1 MSEGLDP
8 QTRRMIHGLARDVSG
23 LRRKVRALSRSPQL
37 PNSSVDDDGAL
48 VFKDHDGN
56 HRLRVGGQGDGTTT
70 IQELNGPTPPAPA
83 GCTAAGGQL
92 SVTAATVG
100 AFVDGVP
107 APLDFDATEVH
118 ADADAAFEPAAA
130 TRTGT
135 ITAAGGASITFAAA
149 AGTLYVRFLTRSKSG
164 QLSPASDPIQV
175 EVTAA
180 VDPAVFDQLHDDL
193 QAAQG
198 RLDQARTDLDAAEHD
213 LYEPGGTVD
222 LVKTTL
228 TGQIATGDADTLQQA
243 ATDAQEKA
251 DAARTAAIA
260 AAASDAQDK
269 ADAAQ
274 QAATTAAAAD
284 AQAKA
289 AAAQAAAT
297 TAAAA
302 DAKAKADAAQQAAV
316 DAAAQTAQLKA
327 DGAQQAAIDAAAA
340 DAKAKAD
347 AAQAAATTAAAADA
361 KAKADAAQAA
371 AVAQAA
377 DDATTKADAAKDA
390 AIAALSPALSSA
402 QQAAVD
408 AMTAAQAAQATADGA
423 IRTYYQ
429 DDAPWP
435 DGSTQPDSVL
445 GDMWYSKTT
454 GQARRWNG
462 SQWQV
467 IEDNAI
473 GAALA
478 AAQGAQATADGKITA
493 FYQGTQP
500 TDAESDLNDLW
511 FNTSDG
517 NKPRYCSST
526 STTPHTWSLVQDASI
541 ATGDAATAAAAA
553 ADAKAKADAAQA
565 AATTAAAADAKA
577 KADAAQAAA
586 TAAAATDAQDKAD
599 AAQAAA
605 LAAAK
610 TYAEAQATGASAD
623 ALAAAKTDAQ
633 TKADAAKAAAISA
646 AAADAKA
653 KADAAQAAATAAA
666 AADAKAKADAVAAE
680 AVSRGADLVTNGTGY
695 LGNNTNFPSFTF
707 NPADAPTG
715 ASGSFVSGTGYHV
728 LYTDKTMPVDV
739 AKRYILAS
747 WIRDTGGAKRSGF
760 YIGISPYDGQGA
772 VINPLHYYYTP
783 ASNTTLAAPLKKGD
797 TSATVIDGSG
807 FGMLGNSYL
816 LAWKYVDA
824 NGREWPVDTYSR
836 WISTQIASINGNVI
850 TFSSGWAGPDL
861 PAGHPVANSHSG
873 GTYMY
878 CVASS
883 AQATAEWVRYA
894 SQPVGGVHDGRDGAA
909 TTRFPPGT
917 ASVRMVFLLNY
928 AALSDPESNQA
939 IAGVSM
945 SEAAAAQA
953 TADGAA
959 AAAAT
964 AASKADLAQATASGK
979 NGIYWFQTDATDSTP
994 GTRAGDV
1001 WWKYKITDNKLRVL
1015 AQWRWDG
1022 AHWVSSTLDE
1032 TFIPQ
1037 INIGTGTAGAL
1048 DVSRLN
1054 VNTTQSDIVVVG
1066 DGTNTVLIAD
1076 GAVTAKKANVNDLTA
1091 AIAKIIQLDVGQ
1103 LTVTGTSSFA
1113 QAVVDR
1119 MWANIFAAHKVTA
1132 DEVDAQD
1139 LAAAVGTFV
1148 KVKAEH
1154 IEGGDINV
1162 ALNIIAGGKIIAG
1175 NAEVGDGIQTFTTDI
1190 DGNRVPSTQLGVPG
1204 SPDALTIGDVA
1215 SISAEGDVA
1224 GTTVASDGDMSVAG
1238 MPLVGKILDPAAPA
1252 GIMDQL
1258 SRGVQ
1263 VYSFRDLPAINAT
1276 ISQSTNGPLGQIDV
1290 ILPPGRIIEMKM
1302 PWRVNPSKQSG
1313 TSPAELLY
1321 GVRAFWQYT
1330 TDGSEPPTPGTSA
1343 AELFAD
1349 SSARSPVGGGSGVSG
1364 ILTAEVNTFDAAY
1377 TTRVKIL
1384 FIAFTSA
1391 GTQLTPSLFA
1401 PFDWFAYFADRG
1413 PAVTPLAAGAPGTG
1427 SAKQFTTT
1435 WTATDSRTWGSDGN
1449 IYGDAHAP
1457 IMYQGVSAAAGL
1469 THAACVFNGNATG
1482 GDEAGKSMQT
1492 ALTGATILKIEFGV
1506 QAITWKTGKGEIQL
1520 RKFSGNLI
1528 NSPDN
1533 VVGSVGTKRQYTA
1546 GNQWQW
1552 TQVPTNYVSPTD
1564 RGVYLNTADWPFPNS
1579 YGAFASAY
1587 YGTAALRPQCRV
1599 TYTRTP

>member
-1 MSEGLDP
+1 MPDYIAKLHNFILKEVQREVAKASR
-8 QTRRMIHGLARDVSG
+8 TSGLAQSTIVNGAIGVADV
-23 LRRKVRALSRSPQL
+23 
-37 PNSSVDDDGAL
+37 
-48 VFKDHDGN
+48 DGN
-56 HRLRVGGQGDGTTT
+56 VVARVGTQPDGTHGVVTVD
-70 IQELNGPTPPAPA
+70 GPTPPAPA
-83 GCTAAGGQL
+83 GCTAVGGQL

-100 AFVDGVP
+100 AFVDGVA
-107 APLDFDATEVH
+107 APLDYDATEVH
-118 ADADAAFEPAAA
+118 ASPVSGFETTAV
-130 TRTGT
+130 TRMGT
-135 ITAAGGASITFAAA
+135 ITAAGGASLTFGAA
-149 AGTLYVRFLTRSKSG
+149 AGTLYVRFVTRAKSG
-164 QLSPASDPIQV
+164 KVSEATDPIQV

-260 AAASDAQDK
+260 AAAADAQDK

-347 AAQAAATTAAAADA
+347 AAQQAATTAAAADA

-423 IRTYYQ
+423 IRTWYQ

-445 GDMWYSKTT
+445 GDMWYSKTS

-517 NKPRYCSST
+517 NKPRYCSSIT
-526 STTPHTWSLVQDASI
+526 TTPHTWSLVQDASI
-541 ATGDAATAAAAA
+541 AAGDAATAAAAA

-586 TAAAATDAQDKAD
+586 TAAAATDAKTKAD

-633 TKADAAKAAAISA
+633 AKADAAKAAAITA

-666 AADAKAKADAVAAE
+666 AADAAAKVKQSQDE
-680 AVSRGADLVTNGTGY
+680 LLSMGTDLVMNGTAY
-695 LGNNTNFPSFTF
+695 LGDNTNFPAFMFS
-707 NPADAPTG
+707 PDAPPG
-715 ASGSFVSGTGYHV
+715 AGGSFVSGTGYQV
-728 LYTDKTMPVDV
+728 LYADRRIPVDT
-739 AKRYILAS
+739 AKRYQLAM
-747 WIRDTGGAKRSGF
+747 WIRDIADSPKSGF
-760 YIGISPYDGQGA
+760 YAGLSPYDGAGLS
-772 VINPLHYYYTP
+772 INPAHYYYTP
-783 ASNTTLAAPLKKGD
+783 TSNTTLAAPLKKGD
-797 TSATVIDGSG
+797 TSATVTSG
-807 FGMLGNSYL
+807 AGWGMLGNSYL
-816 LAWKYVDA
+816 LAWNYKDP
-824 NGREWPVDTYSR
+824 NGRVWPINTYSR
-836 WISTQIASINGNVI
+836 WLSTQLASISGQTI
-850 TFSSGWAGPDL
+850 TFSSAWTGPDL
-861 PAGHPVANSHSG
+861 PAGHPVVNSHSG
-873 GTYMY
+873 GSYMY
-878 CVASS
+878 CIAS
-883 AQATAEWVRYA
+883 AAKATSEWTRFTGA
-894 SQPVGGVHDGRDGAA
+894 PVGGIHDGSTGAA
-909 TTRFPPGT
+909 TTRFPVAT
-917 ASVRMVFLLNY
+917 ASVKLVFLLNY
-928 AALSDPESNQA
+928 YALSDPASNQA
-939 IAGVSM
+939 IAGITM
-945 SEAAAAQA
+945 SDAAAAQA
-953 TADGAA
+953 
-959 AAAAT
+959 
-964 AASKADLAQATASGK
+964 SADLAMTTASGK
-979 NGIYWFQTDATDSTP
+979 NQIKWSTSDAPSGATGAA
-994 GTRAGDV
+994 GTTAGDTWYKYQLANNTLRILKV
-1001 WWKYKITDNKLRVL
+1001 WRS
-1015 AQWRWDG
+1015 DG
-1022 AHWVSSTLDE
+1022 NAWNLGALDE
-1032 TFIPQ
+1032 TFLPQ
-1037 INIGTGTAGAL
+1037 VNIGTGTYGEL
-1048 DVSRLN
+1048 DGIRLKAKS
-1054 VNTTQSDIVVVG
+1054 VQANTVVVEG
-1066 DGTNTVLIAD
+1066 SVGTVLLAD
-1076 GAVTAKKANVNDLTA
+1076 GAVTA
-1091 AIAKIIQLDVGQ
+1091 AKVVAQDVAGAVGEFIELDVSQ

-1113 QAVVDR
+1113 AAVVDK
-1119 MWANIFAAHKVTA
+1119 MWANIFAAHQITA
-1132 DEVDAQD
+1132 DEIN
-1139 LAAAVGTFV
+1139 AANVAGAVGSFV
-1148 KVKAEH
+1148 KISASQ
-1154 IEGGDINV
+1154 ILTSDLTATIS
-1162 ALNIIAGGKIIAG
+1162 ITTGKLIAG

-1224 GTTVASDGDMSVAG
+1224 GATVASDGDMSVAG

-1364 ILTAEVNTFDAAY
+1364 ILTAEVNTLGAAF

-1391 GTQLTPSLFA
+1391 GTQLTPSLFS
-1401 PFDWFAYFADRG
+1401 PFDWYAYFADRG
-1413 PAVTPLAAGAPGTG
+1413 PAATVLAAGAPGTG

-1435 WTATDSRTWGSDGN
+1435 WTATDSRTWGSDGQ
-1449 IYGDAHAP
+1449 IYGDAHADL
-1457 IMYQGVSAAAGL
+1457 MYHGVSAAAGL
-1469 THAACVFNGNATG
+1469 THAAVVFNGAATS
-1482 GDEAGKSMQT
+1482 GDEVGRPMQD
-1492 ALTGATILKIEFGV
+1492 ALTGATILKVEIGV
-1506 QAITWKTGKGEIQL
+1506 QSIKWKDGTGELNLQ
-1520 RKFSGNLI
+1520 KFTGAAI
-1528 NSPDN
+1528 NSPDTTAHSASY
-1533 VVGSVGTKRQYTA
+1533 VRKFYTA
-1546 GNQWQW
+1546 NQQWQW
-1552 TQVPTNYVSPTD
+1552 TTDPSMSSWIGPTN
-1564 RGVYLNTADWPFPNS
+1564 RGVYLGPPGWQGSST

-1587 YGTAALRPQCRV
+1587 YGVLALRPQCRV

>member
-1 MSEGLDP
+1 MPDYVAKLHNFILKEVQREVAKASR
-8 QTRRMIHGLARDVSG
+8 TSGLAQSTIVNGAIGVADV
-23 LRRKVRALSRSPQL
+23 
-37 PNSSVDDDGAL
+37 
-48 VFKDHDGN
+48 DGN
-56 HRLRVGGQGDGTTT
+56 VVARVGTQPDGTHGVVTVD
-70 IQELNGPTPPAPA
+70 GPTPPAPA
-83 GCTAAGGQL
+83 GCTAVGGQL

-100 AFVDGVP
+100 AFVDGDP
-107 APLDFDATEVH
+107 APLDYDATEVH
-118 ADADAAFEPAAA
+118 ASLASGFETTAA
-130 TRTGT
+130 TRMGT
-135 ITAAGGASITFAAA
+135 ITAAGGASLTFAAA
-149 AGTLYVRFLTRSKSG
+149 AGTLYVRFVTRAKSG
-164 QLSPASDPIQV
+164 KVSEATDPIQV

-180 VDPAVFDQLHDDL
+180 VDPAVFDQLHEDL

-228 TGQIATGDADTLQQA
+228 TGQIVTGDADTLQQA

-347 AAQAAATTAAAADA
+347 AAQQAATTAAAADA

-541 ATGDAATAAAAA
+541 AAGDAATAAAAA
-553 ADAKAKADAAQA
+553 ADAKAKADAAQQ

-599 AAQAAA
+599 AAQAAQAAA

-633 TKADAAKAAAISA
+633 TKADAAKAAAITA

-666 AADAKAKADAVAAE
+666 AADATAKANAAE
-680 AVSRGADLVTNGTGY
+680 SNAKAASTPRIARDVTGATVLRNALAWSASGNQPINLVINTPITHAQLMTTVSIKGYNYAQPYTDVDATATFYAYASSGGNYFPNTGFTNKGSMPITMRLGDAADGTVVII
-695 LGNNTNFPSFTF
+695 L
-707 NPADAPTG
+707 
-715 ASGSFVSGTGYHV
+715 ASGSPTGLWSYPSI
-728 LYTDKTMPVDV
+728 TIPDV
-739 AKRYILAS
+739 T
-747 WIRDTGGAKRSGF
+747 IRDGYGKVTDAYLTGWK
-760 YIGISPYDGQGA
+760 
-772 VINPLHYYYTP
+772 VTP
-783 ASNTTLAAPLKKGD
+783 MTEAELQA
-797 TSATVIDGSG
+797 
-807 FGMLGNSYL
+807 
-816 LAWKYVDA
+816 
-824 NGREWPVDTYSR
+824 
-836 WISTQIASINGNVI
+836 ASITGII
-850 TFSSGWAGPDL
+850 TPPLYDAGK
-861 PAGHPVANSHSG
+861 
-873 GTYMY
+873 
-878 CVASS
+878 
-883 AQATAEWVRYA
+883 
-894 SQPVGGVHDGRDGAA
+894 
-909 TTRFPPGT
+909 
-917 ASVRMVFLLNY
+917 
-928 AALSDPESNQA
+928 
-939 IAGVSM
+939 
-945 SEAAAAQA
+945 
-953 TADGAA
+953 
-959 AAAAT
+959 AAAT
-964 AASKADLAQATASGK
+964 AASKADLAQTTASGK

-1091 AIAKIIQLDVGQ
+1091 AIAKIIQLDVSQ

-1113 QAVVDR
+1113 QAVVDK

-1175 NAEVGDGIQTFTTDI
+1175 NAEVGDGIQTFTADI

-1215 SISAEGDVA
+1215 SISSDGDVA

-1263 VYSFRDLPAINAT
+1263 VYSFRELPAINAT

-1349 SSARSPVGGGSGVSG
+1349 SSQRSPAGGGSGVSG
-1364 ILTAEVNTFDAAY
+1364 ILTAEVNTFGAAF

-1391 GTQLTPSLFA
+1391 GTQLTPSLFS
-1401 PFDWFAYFADRG
+1401 PFDWYAYFKDRG
-1413 PAVTPLAAGAPGTG
+1413 PAATVLAAGAPGTG

-1482 GDEAGKSMQT
+1482 GDEAGKTMQT

-1564 RGVYLNTADWPFPNS
+1564 RGVYLNTADWQFPNS

>member
-1 MSEGLDP
+1 MSDGLDP

-37 PNSSVDDDGAL
+37 PNSSIDDDGAL

-83 GCTAAGGQL
+83 GCTAVGGQL

-100 AFVDGVP
+100 AFVDSVP
-107 APLDFDATEVH
+107 APLDYDATEVH
-118 ADADAAFEPAAA
+118 AATDAVFEATAA
-130 TRTGT
+130 TRVGT
-135 ITAAGGASITFAAA
+135 ITAPGGASITFASA
-149 AGTLYVRFLTRSKSG
+149 AGTVYVRFVTRSKSG
-164 QLSPASDPIQV
+164 KVSGATDPIQV
-175 EVTAA
+175 EVTPA
-180 VDPAVFDQLHDDL
+180 VDPAVFDQLQDDL
-193 QAAQG
+193 TAAQG
-198 RLDQARTDLDAAEHD
+198 RIDQARTDLDAAEHD

-228 TGQIATGDADTLQQA
+228 TGQIAAGDADTLTAAAAAAQA
-243 ATDAQEKA
+243 KA
-251 DAARTAAIA
+251 DAAKSAAV
-260 AAASDAQDK
+260 S
-269 ADAAQ
+269 
-274 QAATTAAAAD
+274 AAAAD

-289 AAAQAAAT
+289 DAAEAAATQAAATDAAQKAQAAQDAAEAAAQAYAD
-297 TAAAA
+297 TAAA
-302 DAKAKADAAQQAAV
+302 
-316 DAAAQTAQLKA
+316 
-327 DGAQQAAIDAAAA
+327 GASQDAIDAAAA
-340 DAKAKAD
+340 DAQTKADAAKQAAVDAAAADATAKAD
-347 AAQAAATTAAAADA
+347 AAQAAATQAAAADA
-361 KAKADAAQAA
+361 
-371 AVAQAA
+371 
-377 DDATTKADAAKDA
+377 TTKANNAKQA
-390 AIAALSPALSSA
+390 AIDALSPALA
-402 QQAAVD
+402 QAQSKATD
-408 AMTAAQAAQATADGA
+408 ALTAAQAAQATADGA

-435 DGSTQPDSVL
+435 DGSTQPDDVL
-445 GDMWYSKTT
+445 GDMWFNQST
-454 GQARRWNG
+454 GQAYRWNG
-462 SQWQV
+462 TSWQV
-467 IEDNAI
+467 IEDQTI
-473 GAALA
+473 GQALA

-517 NKPRYCSST
+517 NKPRYCSSIG
-526 STTPHTWSLVQDASI
+526 TTPHTWSLVQDASI
-541 ATGDAATAAAAA
+541 AAGDAAVQAAAA

-565 AATTAAAADAKA
+565 AATS
-577 KADAAQAAA
+577 
-586 TAAAATDAQDKAD
+586 AAATDAKTKAD
-599 AAQAAA
+599 AAEAAA

-610 TYAEAQATGASAD
+610 TYAEAQASGASAD
-623 ALAAAKTDAQ
+623 ALAAAKADAQ
-633 TKADAAKAAAISA
+633 TKADAAKAAAITA

-680 AVSRGADLVTNGTGY
+680 AQSRGADLVTNGTGY
-695 LGNNTNFPSFTF
+695 LGTNRNFSASLDFTA
-707 NPADAPTG
+707 ADAPPG
-715 ASGSFVSGTGYHV
+715 MPGSFVRRSGGYATIWSDDYIPVDPARKYVLSAWARETASSGTSR
-728 LYTDKTMPVDV
+728 LY
-739 AKRYILAS
+739 
-747 WIRDTGGAKRSGF
+747 SGF
-760 YIGISPYDGQGA
+760 TAFDSQNTAIQ
-772 VINPLHYYYTP
+772 PLHYWYEPTT
-783 ASNTTLAAPLKKGD
+783 NTTLAAPLKPGD
-797 TSATVIDGSG
+797 TTATVANGAGWLASASQ
-807 FGMLGNSYL
+807 FL
-816 LAWKYVDA
+816 LAWNYKDLS
-824 NGREWPVDTYSR
+824 GRTWPVGTYSR
-836 WISTQIASINGNVI
+836 WTGNIASVSENTI
-850 TFSSGWAGPDL
+850 TLSTAWTGPAL
-861 PAGHPVANSHSG
+861 PAGHPVVNSHNG
-873 GTYMY
+873 GNYVY
-878 CVASS
+878 CVASNVTVPTTWTKFTS
-883 AQATAEWVRYA
+883 AIITGTTDGSKGYAT
-894 SQPVGGVHDGRDGAA
+894 SN
-909 TTRFPPGT
+909 FPPGT
-917 ASVRMVFLLNY
+917 AKIKFLF
-928 AALSDPESNQA
+928 LSQYTGSAPDCRQA
-939 IAGVSM
+939 YGGISM
-945 SEAAAAQA
+945 SEAGAAQA
-953 TADGAA
+953 TADAATDAA
-959 AAAAT
+959 AS
-964 AASKADLAQATASGK
+964 AASKADAAQTTASGK

-1091 AIAKIIQLDVGQ
+1091 AIATIIDLDVGR

-1215 SISAEGDVA
+1215 SISAEGDIA

-1252 GIMDQL
+1252 GIMDQFA
-1258 SRGVQ
+1258 RGVQ

-1290 ILPPGRIIEMKM
+1290 ILPPGRIIELKL

-1313 TSPAELLY
+1313 TSPAELLF

-1349 SSARSPVGGGSGVSG
+1349 SSARAPVGGGSGVSG
-1364 ILTAEVNTFDAAY
+1364 ILTAEVNTFDATY

-1564 RGVYLNTADWPFPNS
+1564 RGVYLNTADWQFPNS